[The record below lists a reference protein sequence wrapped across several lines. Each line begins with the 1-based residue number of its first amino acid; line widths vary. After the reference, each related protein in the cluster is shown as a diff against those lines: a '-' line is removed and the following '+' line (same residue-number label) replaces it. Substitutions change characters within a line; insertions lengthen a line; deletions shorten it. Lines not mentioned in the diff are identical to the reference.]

1 MINAQLTIEKK
12 TIITIIKS
20 TLSIIDDNKKTIE
33 IKKVIAC
40 LLDDRGGGGGSPKMD
55 CHVSRTAYHLA
66 RLRLL
71 MILQ

>member
-33 IKKVIAC
+33 MKKVIAC
-40 LLDDRGGGGGSPKMD
+40 LLDDRGGHQKWIVMYLGQPTILHD
-55 CHVSRTAYHLA
+55 CAY
-66 RLRLL
+66 
-71 MILQ
+71 